1 MTTVRR
7 LLSALVCLLFLAS
20 PARSFGAAA
29 KPAFDEK
36 AVGDF
41 YKGKTVRIIVGF
53 SAGGGYDAYS
63 RLVGRHLS
71 KYIPG
76 NPNVIV
82 ENMAGAGSIL
92 ATNHVANVAPKD
104 GTVVGNI
111 SGPIILEQLFGT
123 PAVQFDMAKLRY
135 LAVPV
140 EETYLFIVTKKPG
153 VARIDEI
160 LGPKGK
166 QVVVGGIPGST
177 VEHAPIIVRDV
188 LGANIKLVAGYK
200 GTADVRL
207 AIDSGEVEGFFNT
220 WTSSKITSMDKFKSG
235 EWNILAQ
242 LGDEP
247 LPDLPFP
254 NIPTI
259 PMLAKN
265 DEQRQLLRYGTSV
278 PNQFGKVYLLATG
291 VPPDRAMAL
300 EVAFA
305 RAFADKDLLAEA
317 EKGRLE
323 IKPLSAQ
330 RTQKLVSEFLSM
342 SPELK
347 TKLQKLIHPGK

>member
-1 MTTVRR
+1 MKP
-7 LLSALVCLLFLAS
+7 L
-20 PARSFGAAA
+20 AAA
-29 KPAFDEK
+29 
-36 AVGDF
+36 AVVAAALAASAAANAQTPEQF
-41 YKGKTVRIIVGF
+41 YKGKQIELAIGYPP
-53 SAGGGYDAYS
+53 AGSNDVYA
-63 RLVGRHLS
+63 RLLARHLGRH
-71 KYIPG
+71 IPG
-76 NPNVIV
+76 NPTIVV

-153 VARIDEI
+153 VSRFDDM

-200 GTADVRL
+200 GTADVRM
-207 AIDSGEVEGFFNT
+207 AIESGEVDGFFNT

-235 EWNILAQ
+235 EWTIVAQ

-247 LPDLPFP
+247 LPDLPSP
-254 NIPTI
+254 NVPTI

-265 DEQRQLLRYGTSV
+265 DEQRQLLRFGTSV

-300 EVAFA
+300 ETAFA
-305 RAFADKDLLAEA
+305 RAFADKELLAEA

-323 IKPLSAQ
+323 IAPLSGQ
-330 RTQKLVSEFLSM
+330 RTQKLVTEFLGM

-347 TKLQKLIHPGK
+347 AKLQKLIHPK

>member
-1 MTTVRR
+1 MKITLRAM
-7 LLSALVCLLFLAS
+7 LSAVFCSAFVALAV
-20 PARSFGAAA
+20 GAFAA
-29 KPAFDEK
+29 EKPAFNEK

-53 SAGGGYDAYS
+53 SAGGGYDLYS
-63 RLVGRHLS
+63 RLIARYLG

-76 NPNVIV
+76 TPNVIV

-92 ATNHVANVAPKD
+92 AANNVANAAPKD

-140 EETYLFIVTKKPG
+140 EETYLLIVSKKPG
-153 VARIDEI
+153 VSRFEDI

-166 QVVVGGIPGST
+166 QVVLGGIPGST

-207 AIDSGEVEGFFNT
+207 AIDSGEVDGFFNT
-220 WTSSKITSMDKFKSG
+220 WTSSKVTSMDKFKTG
-235 EWNILAQ
+235 EWTILAQ
-242 LGDEP
+242 MGDEP
-247 LPDLPFP
+247 LPDLPAAHV
-254 NIPTI
+254 PTI

-265 DEQRQLLRYGTSV
+265 EEQKQLLRFGTSV

-291 VPPDRAMAL
+291 VPADRATAL

-305 RAFADKDLLAEA
+305 KALADKELLAEA

-330 RTQKLVSEFLSM
+330 RTQKLVTEFLSM

-347 TKLQKLIHPGK
+347 AKLQKLIHPSK